1 MTIPAASGA
10 ALVTGGSG
18 AIGSAVVK
26 MLAGSG
32 VPVALTYHRNRESA
46 PEGIPAFPWS
56 ISDAAG
62 ATELVA
68 QVERAVGPVRFLVS
82 CSGIAQE
89 TAFFRLAEPEWL
101 SIIATNLTAN
111 VALVRAVVGPMM
123 KAGFGRIVLVSSAS
137 GLRGMP
143 GHTVYAATKAGL
155 DAFSRSLAKECA
167 GFGVTVNTVAPGF
180 IATPMLDALT
190 DERRKSVTAGI
201 PMKRMGTAEEVAE
214 VVGFLLSDRAAYV
227 TGQTWAVDGG
237 LTA

>member
-1 MTIPAASGA
+1 MTLPSSRGA

-18 AIGSAVVK
+18 GIGSAVAAL
-26 MLAGSG
+26 LARSG
-32 VPVALTYHRNRESA
+32 VPVALTYHQHPESA

-56 ISDAAG
+56 TADAAG
-62 ATELVA
+62 AADLIA
-68 QVERAVGPVRFLVS
+68 QVERAVGPIRFLVS

-89 TAFFRLAEPEWL
+89 SALFRLSEPEWL

-111 VALVRAVVGPMM
+111 VALVRAAVGPMM

-137 GLRGMP
+137 GLRGMA

-167 GFGVTVNTVAPGF
+167 GFNVTVNTVAPGF

-190 DERRKSVTAGI
+190 DERRKSLGSGI
-201 PMKRMGTAEEVAE
+201 PMKRMGTPEEVAE
-214 VVGFLLSDRAAYV
+214 VVAFLLSDRAAYV